1 MGGTHRLSTCTQPPS
16 PRAPWPFPGQRH
28 PRPTQLH
35 SPLGPLSCSFLLEF
49 TSLKVTG
56 GNQPKASCHRVGL
69 SIPPLARQEF
79 VLRSAWVGPVAEA
92 REPSKGT
99 GGDSGSLVEPRGGDV
114 GRLGDNTQ
122 PVSLSEQATPAPYC
136 TPPWGQATSS
146 SWRQWARDSSVPEH
160 FTPLMTTLL
169 L

>member
-1 MGGTHRLSTCTQPPS
+1 MHTASFPKGSMAVS
-16 PRAPWPFPGQRH
+16 WPA
-28 PRPTQLH
+28 
-35 SPLGPLSCSFLLEF
+35 SPLSYPAPFTFGTSELFFPPEF

-122 PVSLSEQATPAPYC
+122 QVSLSEQATPAPYC